1 MSVHKYMLKF
11 NQLSRYA
18 PGMVK
23 DIRSRMSLFV
33 GGLGRASSKEGRVA
47 MLIGDMDISRLK
59 VYVQQVKEDKL
70 RYKEEYIN
78 KKVKAENESG

>member
-1 MSVHKYMLKF
+1 
-11 NQLSRYA
+11 
-18 PGMVK
+18 
-23 DIRSRMSLFV
+23 
-33 GGLGRASSKEGRVA
+33 